1 MAVRQRVRLRPQGDE
16 RFIYVAAR
24 HWAALV
30 IRALPPVALAIAG
43 VLIVVARGFDR
54 EPDFLGRQAPL
65 FDALN
70 LSALGIAIFAA
81 AFSIYTYLDW
91 RNDHL
96 ILSNKRVVHEE
107 ITPWL
112 AFRYETIPLDQIQN
126 VNIRVANI
134 FQYVLKYGRIEIQ
147 AAGPTA
153 PIVFTRADCP
163 GEMQRRILD
172 EVQREKR
179 VQEQTRLE
187 ETVRRRIHPDAPK
200 PELPV
205 QLPSHVALGVSHNLW
220 ETLFPIRPIQQ
231 GGTIIWHRHWI
242 VLLKLL
248 IAPTLSFVGW
258 SLLTI
263 ALPQYDLLSPRAT
276 IITLGVLL
284 LLIFVFFY
292 WQYELWRNHVYIL
305 EPTRIVDVERLPFG
319 LFEDRREATLG
330 VIQNVNA
337 TSPNLAARLFGY
349 GDVLIETAG
358 QTGNFTFDHV
368 PDPDA
373 VQRIVFEY
381 RDRFRWQQREREWAS
396 TLNIMDMYLA
406 AGQRGNSPPP

>member
-1 MAVRQRVRLRPQGDE
+1 MMRAQVRLRPQGDE
-16 RFIYVAAR
+16 RFIYITGR

-30 IRALPPVALAIAG
+30 IRALAPLLIAIVAAM
-43 VLIVVARGFDR
+43 IVIVRALDR
-54 EPDFLGRQAPL
+54 EADFLGRQPPL
-65 FDALN
+65 FDLLNIGLLGVAAL
-70 LSALGIAIFAA
+70 ALAIT
-81 AFSIYTYLDW
+81 IYIFFDW

-96 ILSNKRVVHEE
+96 ILSNKRIVHEE

-112 AFRYETIPLDQIQN
+112 SFRYETIPLDQIQN
-126 VNIRVANI
+126 VNIRIENI

-163 GEMQRRILD
+163 GDMQRRILD

-179 VQEQTRLE
+179 AQEERRLK
-187 ETVRRRIHPDAPK
+187 ETVAQRINRAAP
-200 PELPV
+200 PLEPPN
-205 QLPSHVALGVSHNLW
+205 LPSHAAIGVSHTVW

-231 GGTIIWHRHWI
+231 GQTIIWHRHWI
-242 VLLKLL
+242 VLLQYL
-248 IAPTLSFVGW
+248 IAPLLSFVGW
-258 SLLTI
+258 SLLTVLI
-263 ALPQYDLLSPRAT
+263 PRYDLLSPTST

-284 LLIFVFFY
+284 LLILLFFY
-292 WQYELWRNHVYIL
+292 WQYELWRNHIYIL
-305 EPTRIVDVERLPFG
+305 EPTRIIDVERLPFG

-337 TSPNLAARLFGY
+337 TSPNLIARMLSY

-358 QTGNFTFDHV
+358 QAGNFTFDHV

-381 RDRFRWQQREREWAS
+381 RERFRWQQREREWAN
-396 TLNIMDMYLA
+396 TLNIIDMYFQ
-406 AGQRGNSPPP
+406 AGQRGNSP